1 MAGGIVTE
9 VLLKGNRPGLDG
21 GKPKFNF
28 MDMQTWLYFYG
39 VLLNFG
45 IFCLT
50 NHDYTLEDFKQNMFG
65 KKMETHVPTNCSW
78 IRKTFLHQDVKWPR
92 WHMMMSGI
100 MATALQGMVV
110 ARYASLQGDTSPR

>member
-1 MAGGIVTE
+1 MTE
-9 VLLKGNRPGLDG
+9 VLLKGNRPGVDG
-21 GKPKFNF
+21 GRPKFNF

-65 KKMETHVPTNCSW
+65 KKMETHV
-78 IRKTFLHQDVKWPR
+78 Q
-92 WHMMMSGI
+92 
-100 MATALQGMVV
+100 TALGLERHFSIKMSSGQDG
-110 ARYASLQGDTSPR
+110 T

>member
-1 MAGGIVTE
+1 MEQLHVRLCGSHLVRNRYIKFAVAGGIVTE
-9 VLLKGNRPGLDG
+9 GLLKGRDG
-21 GKPKFNF
+21 GKLKFNF

-65 KKMETHVPTNCSW
+65 KKMETHV
-78 IRKTFLHQDVKWPR
+78 Q
-92 WHMMMSGI
+92 
-100 MATALQGMVV
+100 TALG
-110 ARYASLQGDTSPR
+110 